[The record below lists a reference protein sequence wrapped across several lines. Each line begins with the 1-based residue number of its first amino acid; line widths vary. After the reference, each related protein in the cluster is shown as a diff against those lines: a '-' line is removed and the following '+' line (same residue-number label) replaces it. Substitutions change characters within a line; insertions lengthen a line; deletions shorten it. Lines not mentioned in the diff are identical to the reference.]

1 MQKEET
7 IKTNLCE
14 RDVAIYNLICE
25 LHKNGSK
32 TFTASDIYSLCCGDT
47 DQENAVANHLKEI
60 TESIEK
66 LTSQTVSK
74 KVYGKERTYTLLDLE
89 KGIADSEENY
99 SFNKAPFVLQHAEV
113 SYLSSCESYT
123 KYKYECTEEFES
135 SYSLSE
141 EESSFKFEKGSLWTF
156 EEYLVCIRSE
166 GGKKHLVPKTD
177 FEEKFEKAEEV
188 EITEPGL
195 KIINQ
200 MVK

>member
-14 RDVAIYNLICE
+14 RDVAIYNFICE

-32 TFTASDIYSLCCGDT
+32 TFTASNVYSLCCGDT
-47 DQENAVANHLKEI
+47 DQENAGANHLNEI
-60 TESIEK
+60 TESIEN

-74 KVYGKERTYTLLDLE
+74 KVYGKELTYTLLDLE
-89 KGIADSEENY
+89 KGIVDSEENY
-99 SFNKAPFVLQHAEV
+99 TFNKAPFVLQHAET
-113 SYLSSCESYT
+113 SYLSGGESYT
-123 KYKYECTEEFES
+123 EYKYECTEEVES

-141 EESSFKFEKGSLWTF
+141 EEPSFKFENGSLWTF
-156 EEYLVCIRSE
+156 EENVVCIRSE
-166 GGKKHLVPKTD
+166 DGKKHLVPKTV
-177 FEEKFEKAEEV
+177 FEEKFEKTEEV